1 MPGRRRCAMVQEEEV
16 GRVTDYFA
24 RIGVAGVEL
33 TGRLRVGDRIRI
45 RGHTTDL
52 EQVVE
57 SMQIE
62 HQPVQEAGPGDRVGI
77 KVADRCRRGDR
88 VFRLSQG

>member
-1 MPGRRRCAMVQEEEV
+1 MVQEEEV

>member
-1 MPGRRRCAMVQEEEV
+1 MPSEDELEIGQVN
-16 GRVTDYFA
+16 GYFP
-24 RIGVAGVEL
+24 RIGVAGL
-33 TGRLRVGDRIRI
+33 DLSNPLRVGDLIHI
-45 RGHTTDL
+45 KGHTTDL

-62 HQPVQEAGPGDRVGI
+62 HELIQEAKAGDNIAI

-88 VFRLSQG
+88 VFKVVD